1 MNFSISLRTRSLA
14 FYESLLAALPARTV
28 SDRTGYRRIAAW
40 LIEQVEAGQ
49 RGDDIFAIVLSYAT
63 EAAAAALRCGP
74 PALLDPDAA
83 ASPPAPKAPSPGK
96 NQFPEGFWRFSR
108 YHSFV
113 SRLVTM
119 GDQGQF
125 VSTRPTRMGCR
136 TLLRLILMGTLAI
149 AGGCKKEPQQSASPP
164 KHARS
169 KAATPLHRA
178 AEKGDIE
185 QVRSLIIGGADV
197 NAQTTG
203 DWTPLHYAVREGH
216 GQIVALLLHHG
227 AALNARD
234 TGGNTPLDVAI
245 WSRHPDL
252 AERLIA
258 EGADVKVEDRHGET
272 PLHEAANAGYDDIV
286 KLLITRGAD
295 VKAANAWN
303 GTPLNCAASGGHL
316 QVARL
321 LVEAGADV
329 HAKCIGHKT
338 PLHYA
343 VESGH
348 ADVAEFLVA
357 KGASLEE
364 RNDAGDT
371 PLHVAASRGWEEV
384 AELLVTQGAAIES
397 LTSDDQTALHLAA
410 KEGRSDV
417 VKVLV
422 AHGAN
427 VKARDRAGSTP
438 LHLAAAS
445 GEGESIECLIA
456 AGANVSARADNGRTP
471 LYAAVLRGHGEG
483 TYVLLSHGADPNAAI
498 SSGSTPLHCAARKG
512 LVQLAELLL
521 AHGADVDATTN
532 AGFTPLHSA
541 VRAGHADVAAL
552 LIAHGA
558 DAAARTS
565 EGRTPIDLAPEMSR
579 QDFVAVLTQD
589 RSGSAAEGP
598 PTASDSHAEMIEAP
612 LPEPKT
618 PLEVLVRGNTA
629 FALDLYRQ
637 LQTPERNLFFSPYSI
652 STGLAMAFAAA
663 RENTEK
669 QMARTLHFTLDQ
681 ERLHPAFAELRT
693 MLENIQQAGDI
704 KLSQANSLWP
714 QQGYPFLPAYL
725 SLIERHYGVSITAV
739 DYTSQAARQAA
750 CKTINTWVQEKTE
763 GRIADLISEAN
774 LDKWT
779 RLVLTN
785 AIYFKGRWESEF
797 DSKRSK
803 DALFF
808 LSARKCVEVAMMDQT
823 KHFKYAETDS
833 VQIVELPYRGAE
845 VSMLVLLP
853 RQIEGLATLEA
864 SLSVARLNAWR
875 NALTERRVNVMLPK
889 FAMTFEARLGKTLK
903 AMGMAEA
910 LTWPGANF
918 AGFDGDP
925 NWFYIDEV
933 IHKAYVEVNERG
945 TEAAAATAVVM
956 MLGGMPAPPPVFRA
970 DHPFLFLI
978 QERQTGSILFIGRAT
993 DPTSSG
999 Q

>member
-1 MNFSISLRTRSLA
+1 MGRKT
-14 FYESLLAALPARTV
+14 
-28 SDRTGYRRIAAW
+28 W
-40 LIEQVEAGQ
+40 LWL
-49 RGDDIFAIVLSYAT
+49 VL
-63 EAAAAALRCGP
+63 
-74 PALLDPDAA
+74 
-83 ASPPAPKAPSPGK
+83 
-96 NQFPEGFWRFSR
+96 
-108 YHSFV
+108 V
-113 SRLVTM
+113 
-119 GDQGQF
+119 
-125 VSTRPTRMGCR
+125 
-136 TLLRLILMGTLAI
+136 GTLALG
-149 AGGCKKEPQQSASPP
+149 GGCKKEPEPSANRPISSRP
-164 KHARS
+164 
-169 KAATPLHRA
+169 TPLHRA
-178 AEKGDIE
+178 AEEGDIE
-185 QVRSLIIGGADV
+185 QVQSLLASGADV
-197 NAQTTG
+197 NARTTG
-203 DWTPLHYAVREGH
+203 DWTPLHFAVGKGH
-216 GQIVALLLHHG
+216 GEIVALLLHHG

-245 WSRHPDL
+245 WSEHPDL

-258 EGADVKVEDRHGET
+258 EGAEVKTENDLGET
-272 PLHEAANAGYDDIV
+272 PLHEAADAGYDDIV
-286 KLLITRGAD
+286 ELLITRGAD

-329 HAKCIGHKT
+329 HTTCIDHKT

-364 RNDAGDT
+364 RDDAGDT

-384 AELLVTQGAAIES
+384 AELLVTKGAAIES

-445 GEGESIECLIA
+445 GEGMSIECLIA
-456 AGANVSARADNGRTP
+456 AGGDVNAQANNGRTP

-483 TYVLLSHGADPNAAI
+483 TYLLLSHGADPNAAI
-498 SSGSTPLHCAARKG
+498 SSGLTPLHCAARKG

-532 AGFTPLHSA
+532 AGYTPLHSA
-541 VRAGHADVAAL
+541 VRAGHADVVAL

-558 DAAARTS
+558 DATARTS
-565 EGRTPIDLAPEMSR
+565 EGKTPIDLAPEMSR

-589 RSGSAAEGP
+589 RSSAAAEGP
-598 PTASDSHAEMIEAP
+598 PTASDSEAEMIQAL
-612 LPEPKT
+612 LPEPNT
-618 PLEVLVRGNTA
+618 PLEVLVRDNTG
-629 FALDLYRQ
+629 FALDLYGQ
-637 LQTPERNLFFSPYSI
+637 LRTPERNLFFSPYSV

-663 RENTEK
+663 RENTER
-669 QMARTLHFTLDQ
+669 QVARTLQFTLDQ

-693 MLENIQQAGDI
+693 MLESIQQAGNVR
-704 KLSQANSLWP
+704 LSQADSLWP
-714 QQGYPFLPAYL
+714 QEGHPFLPEYL
-725 SLIERHYGVSITAV
+725 SLIERHYGVAITPV
-739 DYTSQAARQAA
+739 DYRSETARQAT
-750 CKTINTWVQEKTE
+750 CKTINAWVEDKTE
-763 GRIADLISEAN
+763 GRISNLINEGN
-774 LDKWT
+774 LDELT

-785 AIYFKGRWESEF
+785 AIYFNGRWENEF
-797 DSKRSK
+797 KRDRSK

-808 LSARKCVEVAMMDQT
+808 LSARKCVEVTMMDQT
-823 KHFKYAETDS
+823 EHFKYAETDS
-833 VQIVELPYRGAE
+833 VQIVELPYRGGE

-853 RQIEGLATLEA
+853 RQIEGLAALEA
-864 SLSVARLNAWR
+864 SLSAARLNAWR
-875 NALTERRVNVMLPK
+875 SALREQPVNVMLPK
-889 FAMTFEARLGKTLK
+889 FAMTFGIQLSETLK
-903 AMGMAEA
+903 RMGMEEA
-910 LTWPGANF
+910 FTWPGANF

-933 IHKAYVEVNERG
+933 IHKAYIAVDERG
-945 TEAAAATAVVM
+945 TEAAAATAVVA
-956 MLGGMPAPPPVFRA
+956 MLWGMPPPCPVFGA
-970 DHPFLFLI
+970 DHPFLFVI
-978 QERQTGSILFIGRAT
+978 QENRTGSVLFIGRVM
-993 DPTSSG
+993 DPTSSV